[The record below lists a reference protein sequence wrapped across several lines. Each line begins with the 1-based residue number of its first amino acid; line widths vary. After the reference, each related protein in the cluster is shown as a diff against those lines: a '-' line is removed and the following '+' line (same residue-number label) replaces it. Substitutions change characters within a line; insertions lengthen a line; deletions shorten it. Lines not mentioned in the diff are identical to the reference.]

1 MKYPSNYKYGYERE
15 DGYKFSGWKRRNGHV
30 TPNFRSPK
38 SFKQQDEASKI
49 RKQIKYYKHK
59 DIVKKIMTDR
69 GCFHCGEHFKNNPEV
84 FDWHHPNPSIKKC
97 NVSDIPGSSYVQFE
111 KKKKEMEKCIVLCSN
126 CHRIETKRIRN
137 AKN

>member
-1 MKYPSNYKYGYERE
+1 MSHSNYKYGYERE

-30 TPNFRSPK
+30 TPNFRNPK
-38 SFKQQDEASKI
+38 SFKKQDEAAKI
-49 RKQIKYYKHK
+49 RKKTKYYKHK

>member
-1 MKYPSNYKYGYERE
+1 MKYHSNYKYGYERE